1 LIRLKRLRY
10 GRYRPKNPTNL
21 LVGVSISVSGALR
34 AVAGT
39 EDSKRIEELTERI
52 AQLEELIRQVSVP
65 YAELVAQLATF
76 QETVG
81 KYFRLMDLYQRYGV
95 VSVDTI
101 LPEVKDPISKDILR
115 ILLDRPGLNISQLTD
130 ELKARRG
137 SSSRRIVRE
146 KLEDLAGQR
155 LVMEEAGRNER
166 SYRLSE
172 EVVRKWSQVLGLSK

>member
-1 LIRLKRLRY
+1 
-10 GRYRPKNPTNL
+10 
-21 LVGVSISVSGALR
+21 
-34 AVAGT
+34 VAGDD
-39 EDSKRIEELTERI
+39 EAKRIQELTKRI
-52 AQLEELIRQVSVP
+52 AQMEETIRQVSVP
-65 YAELVAQLATF
+65 YSQLAAQLATF

-101 LPEVKDPISKDILR
+101 VPEVKDPISKDIMR

-130 ELKARRG
+130 ELKGRRG

-146 KLEDLAGQR
+146 KLNELAEKK
-155 LVMEEAGRNER
+155 LVLEEAGRNER

-172 EVVRKWSQVLGLSK
+172 DVVKRWSQVLGLTK

>member
-1 LIRLKRLRY
+1 M
-10 GRYRPKNPTNL
+10 
-21 LVGVSISVSGALR
+21 
-34 AVAGT
+34 AGDD
-39 EDSKRIEELTERI
+39 EAKRIQELTERI
-52 AQLEELIRQVSVP
+52 AQLEETIRQVSVP
-65 YAELVAQLATF
+65 YSQLAAQLATF

-101 LPEVKDPISKDILR
+101 VPEVKDPISKDIMR

-130 ELKARRG
+130 ELKGRRG

-146 KLEDLAGQR
+146 KLNELAEKK
-155 LVMEEAGRNER
+155 LVVEEAGRNER

-172 EVVRKWSQVLGLSK
+172 DVVKRWSQVLGLTK

>member
-1 LIRLKRLRY
+1 ML
-10 GRYRPKNPTNL
+10 
-21 LVGVSISVSGALR
+21 
-34 AVAGT
+34 VAGT
-39 EDSKRIEELTERI
+39 DESKKIEELTERI
-52 AQLEELIRQVSVP
+52 SQLEDAIRQVSVP
-65 YAELVAQLATF
+65 YAELVSQLSTF

-130 ELKARRG
+130 NLKSRRG
-137 SSSRRIVRE
+137 SSSRRIVRD
-146 KLEDLAGQR
+146 KLQELAEMK
-155 LVMEEAGRNER
+155 LVIEEAGRNEK

>member
-1 LIRLKRLRY
+1 
-10 GRYRPKNPTNL
+10 
-21 LVGVSISVSGALR
+21 
-34 AVAGT
+34 VAGDD
-39 EDSKRIEELTERI
+39 EAKRIQELTERI
-52 AQLEELIRQVSVP
+52 AQLEETIRQVSVP
-65 YAELVAQLATF
+65 YSQLAAQLATF

-101 LPEVKDPISKDILR
+101 VPEVKDPISKDIMR

-130 ELKARRG
+130 ELKGRRG

-146 KLEDLAGQR
+146 KLNELAEKK
-155 LVMEEAGRNER
+155 LVVEEAGRNER

-172 EVVRKWSQVLGLSK
+172 DVVKRWSQVLGLTK

>member
-1 LIRLKRLRY
+1 M
-10 GRYRPKNPTNL
+10 
-21 LVGVSISVSGALR
+21 
-34 AVAGT
+34 AGDD
-39 EDSKRIEELTERI
+39 EAKRIQELTERI
-52 AQLEELIRQVSVP
+52 AQLEEAIRQVSVP
-65 YAELVAQLATF
+65 YSQLAAQLATF

-95 VSVDTI
+95 VSIDTI

-130 ELKARRG
+130 ELKGRRG

-146 KLEDLAGQR
+146 KLKELAEMK
-155 LVMEEAGRNER
+155 LVVEEAGKNER

-172 EVVRKWSQVLGLSK
+172 DVVKRWSQVLGLTK

>member
-1 LIRLKRLRY
+1 M
-10 GRYRPKNPTNL
+10 
-21 LVGVSISVSGALR
+21 
-34 AVAGT
+34 AGDD
-39 EDSKRIEELTERI
+39 EAKRIQELTKRI
-52 AQLEELIRQVSVP
+52 AQMEETIRQVSVP
-65 YAELVAQLATF
+65 YSQLAAQLATF

-101 LPEVKDPISKDILR
+101 VPEVKDPISKDIMR

-130 ELKARRG
+130 ELKGRRG

-146 KLEDLAGQR
+146 KLNELAEKK
-155 LVMEEAGRNER
+155 LVVEEAGRNER

-172 EVVRKWSQVLGLSK
+172 DVVKRWSQVLGLTK